1 MDCANLSG
9 RSLLGSLSKEGRER
23 LSASLSDGEA
33 AALNFEWSAWA
44 RKEQIAPPLP
54 YEGWLVLAGR
64 GWGNPKDDAAA
75 KVAILKANT
84 ESIIAQLD
92 AQNRAANAEAAS
104 ADPWTSRARPSF
116 LYVMYA
122 LILSSVPMGFLAA
135 IQPAMAKDVAA
146 GMQAWLAAIP
156 TELWQVFGL
165 CFSVYGVSRT
175 VEKVKGVAK

>member
-1 MDCANLSG
+1 
-9 RSLLGSLSKEGRER
+9 LLGSLSKDELAT
-23 LSASLSDGEA
+23 LSAALTDGEA
-33 AALNFEWSAWA
+33 AALHYEWPAWA
-44 RKEQIAPPLP
+44 RKEQLAPALS
-54 YEGWLVLAGR
+54 YDGWLILAGR
-64 GWGNPKDDAAA
+64 GWGNPADDAAA

-84 ESIIAQLD
+84 ESIIAQLG

-122 LILSSVPMGFLAA
+122 LILASVPMGFLAA
-135 IQPAMAKDVAA
+135 IRPDMAKDVAA

-156 TELWQVFGL
+156 IELWQVFGL

>member
-1 MDCANLSG
+1 MPLINDPVSAAIDGAS
-9 RSLLGSLSKEGRER
+9 SLIKDAIDRI
-23 LSASLSDGEA
+23 
-33 AALNFEWSAWA
+33 W
-44 RKEQIAPPLP
+44 P
-54 YEGWLVLAGR
+54 
-64 GWGNPKDDAAA
+64 NPTDDAAA

-84 ESIIAQLD
+84 DSIIAQLN

-122 LILSSVPMGFLAA
+122 LILASVPMGFLAA
-135 IQPAMAKDVAA
+135 IRPDMAKDVAA
-146 GMQAWLAAIP
+146 GMQAWLMAIP